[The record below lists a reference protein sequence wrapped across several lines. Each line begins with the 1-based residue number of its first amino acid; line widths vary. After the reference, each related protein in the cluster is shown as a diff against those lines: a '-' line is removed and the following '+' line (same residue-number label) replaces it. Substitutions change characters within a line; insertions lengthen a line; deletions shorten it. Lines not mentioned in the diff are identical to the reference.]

1 MKKLI
6 ALMAALL
13 ALLVLACAC
22 SSGTV
27 DRTNQPVPQEE
38 AEETFIPARTDWI
51 SESLDG
57 ALWEDDRASLQVV
70 REDEGYK
77 VIIEWGSSAWESS
90 IWIYSCTRDTEAHT
104 LNAVRAMCETLV
116 YDDAGNET
124 RTTVFDKESNAV
136 FAPDDAG
143 CVVIRNAG
151 DESLEGK
158 TFRKMAEIPV
168 G

>member
-6 ALMAALL
+6 ALAAALL
-13 ALLVLACAC
+13 AMLVLACAC

-27 DRTNQPVPQEE
+27 DRTNQPVPQE
-38 AEETFIPARTDWI
+38 AEETFIPVPTDWI
-51 SESLDG
+51 VESLEG
-57 ALWEDDRASLQVV
+57 ALWEDDRASLKVV

-90 IWIYSCTRDTEAHT
+90 VWIYSCTWDAEAHT
-104 LNAVRAMCETLV
+104 LNAIRAMCETLV
-116 YDDAGNET
+116 YDEAGNET
-124 RTTVFDKESNAV
+124 RNTVFDRESEAV
-136 FAPDDAG
+136 FAQDDAG

-158 TFRKMAEIPV
+158 TFRKMEEIPV